1 MINKKILLYFFL
13 ASIALSSGYFFN
25 KTSYNTPILQHNLFT
40 TQLTNL
46 KKETLTLKQ
55 YKDKILVINFWATW
69 CAPCREEIP
78 ELNTFYKNNNVQLI
92 GIAIDEV
99 NDVIKFQD
107 DIPIN
112 YPSYI
117 ANDID
122 GVELTKNLGNDRGVL
137 PFTVIINP
145 EGLIKKAFYG
155 KVEVADLRQALS
167 N

>member
-40 TQLTNL
+40 MQLTNL

>member
-25 KTSYNTPILQHNLFT
+25 KTSHNSPILQHNLFT

-155 KVEVADLRQALS
+155 KVEVADLRQALG